1 MEINNI
7 LRADKP
13 DFTIPMETTE
23 LKAAKTNDA
32 GGGIDAI
39 KPESINIS
47 C

>member
-32 GGGIDAI
+32 GGGLM
-39 KPESINIS
+39 P
-47 C
+47 

>member
-13 DFTIPMETTE
+13 DFTIPMETTTE

-32 GGGIDAI
+32 GGGLM
-39 KPESINIS
+39 P
-47 C
+47 